1 MCQTHVIRVLEG
13 AEYGGSE
20 EMVWSFT
27 SLSKHF
33 IIMGVSAALKHMM
46 VDVLVT
52 GNVLKM
58 SISMRASWS
67 AHLSTPPG
75 MLGIS
80 HVDIQCFLTWVKT
93 SFYFIV
99 LLLLSSPADIQKN
112 LLSSLQSWRSSS
124 STLSTS

>member
-1 MCQTHVIRVLEG
+1 
-13 AEYGGSE
+13 
-20 EMVWSFT
+20 
-27 SLSKHF
+27 
-33 IIMGVSAALKHMM
+33 MGVSAALKHMM

-80 HVDIQCFLTWVKT
+80 HVDIQCFLIWVKT